1 MFKLLRIKMVSENSK
16 ELSRNLTADQKK
28 ELAQKQHAK
37 EVDSL
42 LTTEASWSQPKTVFD
57 NLPAHEKPVPIEP
70 FPNERQRLPFKMTE
84 EDRLRR
90 KAWVHSQELTDREP
104 VTVPELER
112 MIYNPIRRL
121 YRTPTDK
128 LFNLLAPAI
137 GEHRVRATRTLV
149 PKLFLAYLGGCYLWY
164 NIKYNKTVGFFIKFF
179 VSNKFYHFNIIE
191 RVGKKR
197 KVLHFSKLEELFY
210 Q

>member
-16 ELSRNLTADQKK
+16 ELSSNLTADQKK

-57 NLPAHEKPVPIEP
+57 NLPAHEKPFPIEP

-164 NIKYNKTVGFFIKFF
+164 NIKYNKTVGFF
-179 VSNKFYHFNIIE
+179 Y
-191 RVGKKR
+191 
-197 KVLHFSKLEELFY
+197 
-210 Q
+210 